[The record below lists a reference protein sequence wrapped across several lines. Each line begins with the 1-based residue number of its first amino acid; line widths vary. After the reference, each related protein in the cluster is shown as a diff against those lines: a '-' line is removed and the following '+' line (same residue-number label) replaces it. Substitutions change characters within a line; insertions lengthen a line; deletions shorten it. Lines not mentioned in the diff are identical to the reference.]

1 MVLFIVSMKRRGN
14 VIMAKVR
21 KLTGNYVEILSAM
34 HPVMNTS
41 FPTEQALVDTFIA
54 PSSELSIQLLKDLER
69 DQFLSTNGR
78 SFDEFVATW
87 MNPATSIAYSQGNIN
102 AAFFSLL
109 LKMYMLQDPRFE
121 EQKTAQGAP
130 DRKNERLTYSRKDN
144 LKNIGLGYFDDEG
157 VACGISIDYSALDPN
172 LWTISIIRNTTAAPE
187 EREVLLLSSAE
198 ILDRNDGLVTTNNA
212 QKAVLDFVKSKA
224 VAQQIKDCGL
234 FAKDGTLN
242 VANINKLYDQYHT
255 GNYPYSREV
264 VSKLKKQED
273 KLKQWKPTEPQL
285 RQIKA
290 ALAEK
295 RQTNIEQLNEWYA
308 QWHIKQMNSVTD
320 SVLDTVSKQ
329 SFWRRNS
336 SNIFAAVAAVVTL
349 IGFALVLSG
358 VLAPLGIALVGTTEL
373 ILGAVGA
380 GLALTATITSATQIG
395 LNEHRLS
402 TYQAEKA
409 HMESSSKEI
418 YNQKLKSINTLTA
431 MEQLPEDEALQ
442 AANFQTQLMQAV
454 LHANFSDEE
463 FAKLDEQMQP
473 TQQPGD
479 ELVNDNGEEYGII
492 SSLFEP
498 QTQLVEEISEVDGSL
513 EREVDRVIQQ
523 EEHAHEIVV
532 ASQEQQ
538 RDLTSTSTV
547 EHADSSTL
555 NNLISVR

>member
-1 MVLFIVSMKRRGN
+1 
-14 VIMAKVR
+14 MAKVR
-21 KLTGNYVEILSAM
+21 KLTGNYVDILKVM
-34 HPVMNTS
+34 YPVMP
-41 FPTEQALVDTFIA
+41 FYPTEEGHVENYTS
-54 PSSELSIQLLKDLER
+54 PSSDLTGQLLLDLDR
-69 DQFLSTNGR
+69 DQYVSTNDR

-87 MNPATSIAYSQGNIN
+87 MNPATSVAYNQGNLT
-102 AAFFSLL
+102 ASFFSMLL
-109 LKMYMLQDPRFE
+109 GFYIQLEPRFE
-121 EQKTAQGAP
+121 EHETAEGAP
-130 DRKNERLTYSRKDN
+130 DRIQDRLTYVHRDN
-144 LKNIGLGYFDDEG
+144 KRDIGLAYFDDNG
-157 VACGISIDYSALDPN
+157 VPCGISIDYSILDPN

-187 EREVLLLSSAE
+187 ERQVFLLSSAE
-198 ILDRNDGLVTTNNA
+198 ILDLGKKGLVSTNEA
-212 QKAVLDFVKSKA
+212 QKALFDFLKSKTL
-224 VAQQIKDCGL
+224 AQQIKDCGL
-234 FAKDGTLN
+234 FTQDGKLNLDNLDKLHAK
-242 VANINKLYDQYHT
+242 YHT
-255 GNYPYSREV
+255 GKYPYDTAV
-264 VSKLKKQED
+264 VD
-273 KLKQWKPTEPQL
+273 KLEKQKKKVKTWDLTKQ
-285 RQIKA
+285 QFSHVKA
-290 ALAEK
+290 ALVEK
-295 RQTNIEQLNEWYA
+295 RQKNIEQLNEWYA
-308 QWHIKQMNSVTD
+308 QWHTKQINSVTD
-320 SVLDTVSKQ
+320 PVLDTVSKQ

-336 SNIFAAVAAVVTL
+336 SSIFAAVAAVVTL

-409 HMESSSKEI
+409 HMEWSSKEI

-442 AANFQTQLMQAV
+442 AANFQTQLVQAV
-454 LHANFSDEE
+454 LHANFSEQE
-463 FAKLDEQMQP
+463 FEKLAQKMQP
-473 TQQPGD
+473 SPQPGD
-479 ELVNDNGEEYGII
+479 ELVNDNDEVYGII
-492 SSLFEP
+492 SSLFES
-498 QTQLVEEISEVDGSL
+498 QTQLVEEISVVDGSL